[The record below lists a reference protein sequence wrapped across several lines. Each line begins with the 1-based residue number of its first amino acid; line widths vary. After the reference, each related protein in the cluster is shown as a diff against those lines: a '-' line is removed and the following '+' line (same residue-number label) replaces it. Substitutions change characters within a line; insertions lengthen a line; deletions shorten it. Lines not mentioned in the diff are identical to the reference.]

1 LNEIKGTM
9 RIKDI
14 VPANGALIALE
25 EFEDGISFSLY
36 GDPTSNAGYTARIMT
51 ELFISHAEG
60 DDNMMLATVKTE
72 GNA

>member
-1 LNEIKGTM
+1 MDEIKGTM

-25 EFEDGISFSLY
+25 EFEDGIAFSLY
-36 GDPTSNAGYTARIMT
+36 GDPSSNAGHTARIMT

-60 DDNMMLATVKTE
+60 DDSMMLATIKTE

>member
-1 LNEIKGTM
+1 LDEVRGNM

-14 VPANGALIALE
+14 VSGDGALIALE
-25 EFEDGISFSLY
+25 QFEDGISFKLY
-36 GDPTSNAGYTARIMT
+36 GDPSSNAGYTARIMT

-60 DDNMMLATVKTE
+60 DDNMMLATIKTE